1 MYKKNITFAALSLA
15 LMTTMPVSSTE
26 LSYTN
31 ISMGYQA
38 QTSDDLGF
46 DLDSDGIRFDGS
58 LAVTDQVFLRAD
70 YLSLRSDTISFGRAS
85 GVVDSAQFSVG
96 LGFHFPVAA
105 NTDLVTTFSY
115 ANVEKDFLNTSI
127 DEDGVIISGGIRSK
141 PTDIVELGANVNYV
155 DTGNKEDV
163 GFGVT
168 GRVFVLSVVSVGLS
182 YDKLDNSDKF
192 TVDLRYD
199 F

>member
-1 MYKKNITFAALSLA
+1 MHKKNIIFAALSLA
-15 LMTTMPVSSTE
+15 LMAAMPVSSTE

-31 ISMGYQA
+31 ISMGYQV

-58 LAVTDQVFLRAD
+58 LAVTDLFFLRAD
-70 YLSLRSDTISFGRAS
+70 YLSLRSDTVNLGRAS
-85 GVVDSAQFSVG
+85 GVVDSARFSIG
-96 LGFHFPVAA
+96 LGLHFPVTA
-105 NTDLVTTFSY
+105 NTDLVTSFSY
-115 ANVEKDFLNTSI
+115 AKVEKDFHNTSI
-127 DEDGVIISGGIRSK
+127 DEDGIIVSGGIRSK
-141 PTDIVELGANVNYV
+141 LTDIVELGANVNYA
-155 DTGNKEDV
+155 DIGNKEDV

-168 GRVFVLSVVSVGLS
+168 GRVFVMPVVSIGLS

>member
-38 QTSDDLGF
+38 QTSDYLGF

-85 GVVDSAQFSVG
+85 GVVDSARFSFG

-115 ANVEKDFLNTSI
+115 ANVERDFLNTSI

-155 DTGNKEDV
+155 DIGNKEDV

-168 GRVFVLSVVSVGLS
+168 GRVFVLPVVSVGLS

>member
-15 LMTTMPVSSTE
+15 MITAMPVSSAE

-31 ISMGYQA
+31 MSVGYQA
-38 QTSDDLGF
+38 QTSDEPGF
-46 DLDSDGIRFDGS
+46 DLDSDGIKFDGS
-58 LAVTDQVFLRAD
+58 IAVTDLVFLRAD
-70 YLSLRSDTISFGRAS
+70 YSLLGSDTVNVGPAS
-85 GVVDSAQFSVG
+85 DEVDLSRFSIG
-96 LGFHFPVAA
+96 LGLHFPVAA

-115 ANVEKDFLNTSI
+115 AGVEKDFINTSI
-127 DEDGVIISGGIRSK
+127 DEDGVIVSGGIRSK
-141 PTDIVELGANVNYV
+141 PTDIIELGANVNYV
-155 DTGNKEDV
+155 DIGNKDDV

-168 GRVFVLSVVSVGLS
+168 GRVFVLPVASIGLS
-182 YDKLDNSDKF
+182 FDKLDNSDRF